1 MQNSTTEMG
10 TEIAKKQHSIGAVWL
25 YNNHIL
31 VSGEHKSSIRIIQ
44 TKLLTSH
51 HTMIRTYSPPL
62 ACTMLRLELQLT
74 SGVIR
79 AIHGRMFEIAPGGTK

>member
-10 TEIAKKQHSIGAVWL
+10 TEIAKKSNTALEWCGYIITTL
-25 YNNHIL
+25 L

-44 TKLLTSH
+44 TKLFTSH
-51 HTMIRTYSPPL
+51 HTMIRAYSPPL

-79 AIHGRMFEIAPGGTK
+79 AIHGRMFEIAP